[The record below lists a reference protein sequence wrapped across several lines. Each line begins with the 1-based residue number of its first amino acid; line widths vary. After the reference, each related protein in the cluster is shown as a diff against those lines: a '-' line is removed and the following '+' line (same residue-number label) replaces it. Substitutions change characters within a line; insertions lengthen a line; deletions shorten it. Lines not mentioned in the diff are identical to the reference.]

1 MVVGASAT
9 AADAARG
16 LARVRGSLPGVR
28 SGYAVSAEMVSPW
41 SGRGFQAEVA
51 VGGGPSRRP
60 GLLGSWV
67 PSLGADGRRCAVGFG
82 VKRLRVPG

>member
-51 VGGGPSRRP
+51 GGGGGCLVAGARDCWGAGCRVWGPTGEGVP
-60 GLLGSWV
+60 WGLG
-67 PSLGADGRRCAVGFG
+67 
-82 VKRLRVPG
+82 